1 MEEIEI
7 NELFNSVDISFIAS
21 NQLLIYIDDYVIFQ
35 SYNTKIGLYRNGE
48 LWLNSKWSITKTT
61 LKYTKVFINTFSD
74 YAVETKKDIE
84 QLIKNNKI
92 KLI

>member
-1 MEEIEI
+1 MEETEI
-7 NELFNSVDISFIAS
+7 NKLFNSVDIGFIAS

-35 SYNTKIGLYRNGE
+35 SYSTKIGLCRNGE
-48 LWLNSKWSITKTT
+48 LCLTQNWDISRTT

-74 YAVETKKDIE
+74 YDVETKKDIE
-84 QLIKNNKI
+84 QLIKDNKI